1 MKQFFLSQEAESS
14 MAADL
19 MASRGYGEGLRS
31 TPGYVREN
39 VESPD

>member
-1 MKQFFLSQEAESS
+1 MKQLFLSQEAESS

-31 TPGYVREN
+31 TPGYV
-39 VESPD
+39 

>member
-31 TPGYVREN
+31 TTRVRKRKCGIA
-39 VESPD
+39 